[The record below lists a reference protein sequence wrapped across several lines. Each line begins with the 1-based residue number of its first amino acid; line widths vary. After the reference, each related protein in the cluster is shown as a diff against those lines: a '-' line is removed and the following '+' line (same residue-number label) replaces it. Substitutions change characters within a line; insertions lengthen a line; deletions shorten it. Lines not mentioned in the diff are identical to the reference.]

1 MAEPVD
7 PRIIDMMRQKART
20 EAPPPKDFEDLMRKV
35 LDADPQSVRLV
46 EESFDLGGL
55 TPQEYATQFLGADAG
70 LGRSGA
76 FMNKV
81 DQENRIILDP
91 YLGSG
96 GSSQTMQNDFSKGRM
111 PTPYLGSGGSSQ
123 TIVGDANQLKMS
135 PMFTPSD
142 ESQYMKKVFK
152 SLLEAAEEK
161 GKEQE

>member
-70 LGRSGA
+70 LMDMEARR
-76 FMNKV
+76 FDEQK
-81 DQENRIILDP
+81 Q
-91 YLGSG
+91 Y
-96 GSSQTMQNDFSKGRM
+96 
-111 PTPYLGSGGSSQ
+111 
-123 TIVGDANQLKMS
+123 ANQLGIRPMPMPSNNVEPMDMEARQVNEQKQYANQLGMR

-161 GKEQE
+161 GKEQK